1 MKKILT
7 AVAVLFVSLG
17 ALAQGTINF
26 SNGAA
31 GVNAQIRD
39 ASGAFAAGTGFVAQ
53 LWAGATASSLAPIT
67 PTATFAT
74 GASAGYFFGGSRTIP
89 GVATGSPAFI
99 QVRVWSAN
107 FADWATAF
115 GAYNSGNPSA
125 QIGGDLVPA
134 WASPNLGGG
143 ATPPANMIGM
153 QAFQLRQVPEPST
166 IALAALGAAALLFR
180 RRK

>member
-17 ALAQGTINF
+17 ALAQGTVNF

-31 GVNAQIRD
+31 GVNAPIRD
-39 ASGAFAAGTGFVAQ
+39 VSGALAAGTGFIAQ
-53 LWAGATASSLAPIT
+53 LWAGATAGSLAPIS

-74 GASAGYFFGGSRTIP
+74 GASAGYFFGGSRTVP
-89 GVATGSPAFI
+89 GVATGSPAFV
-99 QVRVWSAN
+99 QVRVWNSG
-107 FADWATAF
+107 FADWASAF
-115 GAYNSGNPSA
+115 AAYTSGNAAA
-125 QIGGDLVPA
+125 QIGGDLVTA

-143 ATPPANMIGM
+143 PTPPANLIGM
-153 QAFQLRQVPEPST
+153 QSFQLRQVPEPST

>member
-26 SNGAA
+26 ANGAP
-31 GVNAQIRD
+31 GVNAPITD
-39 ASGAFAAGTGFVAQ
+39 ASGALAAGTGFVAQ
-53 LWAGATASSLAPIT
+53 LWAGATAGSLTAVS

-89 GVATGSPAFI
+89 GVATGSSAFI
-99 QVRVWSAN
+99 QVRVWSSG
-107 FADWATAF
+107 FADWASAFAAYTA
-115 GAYNSGNPSA
+115 NNPAA

-143 ATPPANMIGM
+143 PTPPANLIGM
-153 QAFQLRQVPEPST
+153 QSFNLRAVPEPST